1 MRTRNKIFLAGAA
14 ITLATVALV
23 KAKDKPS
30 VEPLKVVPSIDVN
43 KYMGTWYEVA
53 RLPNRF
59 ESDCEKDVSATYS
72 LRADGNINVLN
83 QCRKKSGEMKKAEGI
98 AKTIKGEPNSKLKVR
113 FAPGWLSFLPFVW
126 GDYWV
131 MELSSD
137 YKYAVIGEPRRK
149 WLWILS
155 RTPDIDESLYNDLI
169 KRINQQGYDTSNII
183 RNKRG

>member
-1 MRTRNKIFLAGAA
+1 
-14 ITLATVALV
+14 
-23 KAKDKPS
+23 
-30 VEPLKVVPSIDVN
+30 
-43 KYMGTWYEVA
+43 
-53 RLPNRF
+53 
-59 ESDCEKDVSATYS
+59 
-72 LRADGNINVLN
+72 
-83 QCRKKSGEMKKAEGI
+83 
-98 AKTIKGEPNSKLKVR
+98 
-113 FAPGWLSFLPFVW
+113 
-126 GDYWV
+126 

>member
-98 AKTIKGEPNSKLKVR
+98 AKSKICSRLAIVSPVCLGRLLGHGTIFRL
-113 FAPGWLSFLPFVW
+113 
-126 GDYWV
+126 
-131 MELSSD
+131 
-137 YKYAVIGEPRRK
+137 
-149 WLWILS
+149 
-155 RTPDIDESLYNDLI
+155 
-169 KRINQQGYDTSNII
+169 
-183 RNKRG
+183 